1 MAKSRNLSNLG
12 SFCRY
17 MAKGSP
23 PQIWGPNSSIWGR
36 YDFFKFWAIFQ
47 RANHDLA
54 LADIFYKIKSNS
66 FLMVERSPRG
76 LGVTPKKLGSPIIKL
91 GEIAISNFF
100 RAYLEGP
107 AVGFAYSR
115 FLNFD
120 LKSTVLEWIF
130 HNQEKNFRARI

>member
-36 YDFFKFWAIFQ
+36 YEFFKFWAIFQ

-107 AVGFAYSR
+107 AVGFATTR

-130 HNQEKNFRARI
+130 HNQEKKFRARI